1 MLFAIF
7 VAVIRSQKHP
17 PHPATARDRRQEGR
31 SPLHRLLKLA
41 ILKNQRLA
49 LKKSSK
55 SAKITFSWSTWASHF
70 HRRTETS
77 PTPTPSHCV
86 SGTFA
91 FDNPLIFLMDS
102 DPHLLK
108 P

>member
-55 SAKITFSWSTWASHF
+55 SAKITFSWSTWASL
-70 HRRTETS
+70 RGGSSSSRQ
-77 PTPTPSHCV
+77 PTPYTPPV
-86 SGTFA
+86 EGNNF
-91 FDNPLIFLMDS
+91 
-102 DPHLLK
+102 HLWWRRRAA
-108 P
+108 

>member
-55 SAKITFSWSTWASHF
+55 SAKITFSWSTWASRIAF
-70 HRRTETS
+70 LRMRVFLKSPVKTARRDPCGGRRVTGV
-77 PTPTPSHCV
+77 PT
-86 SGTFA
+86 A
-91 FDNPLIFLMDS
+91 MA
-102 DPHLLK
+102 
-108 P
+108 